1 VASRIVHTTKA
12 DVEARKKAI
21 EARCITATVT
31 GALPIRDAV
40 DREDRVAG
48 QTVRLDPQDFNNPQP
63 GRTLISA
70 LVESGAI
77 SLTVAEDK
85 PEA

>member
-1 VASRIVHTTKA
+1 MGRIVHTTKA
-12 DVEARKKAI
+12 DVERRKAEI
-21 EARCITATVT
+21 AARCIEATVT
-31 GALPIRDAV
+31 GELPIRDAV
-40 DREDRVAG
+40 DREDRVKG
-48 QTVRLDPQDFNNPQP
+48 QTVRLDPQDVNNPQP

-77 SLTVAEDK
+77 ELGAAQAT